1 MPVGCRG
8 PLRVRVMGRASVA
21 ARARTTFFRRPGR
34 ACRRSRLP
42 PIVPGPAHGA
52 ASVTARARTALFRRP
67 GRGGCLLPS
76 GRSTSGPLRT
86 RSGLPAPA
94 RCYGSR
100 ACLSPTRY
108 GPAPACLPLPVATGA
123 VLACPRPA
131 TNPLRLA
138 CAPARCY
145 GYGHRACRPDPLRTP
160 APSCPPPAP
169 ATGDGGLACPT
180 RCHGSQGLPAPG
192 PVATGA
198 GACLS
203 PVRYGAAG
211 LPAPNRR
218 AAARLAAWAATP
230 PVRTGPP
237 RRRQSGGPR
246 VQGSRVRC
254 CRRSRRLRSR
264 WPRWW

>member
-1 MPVGCRG
+1 
-8 PLRVRVMGRASVA
+8 MGRGSVA

-52 ASVTARARTALFRRP
+52 ASVAARARTALFRRRASP
-67 GRGGCLLPS
+67 APALGPFHIRPA
-76 GRSTSGPLRT
+76 TDPLR
-86 RSGLPAPA
+86 LACAPA

-100 ACLSPTRY
+100 ACLSPARY
-108 GPAPACLPLPVATGA
+108 EPAPACLCPGPLLREPCLPVPGPLRTRSGSPAPARWLLREPCLPSPAHYTGRGA
-123 VLACPRPA
+123 VLPASGARHGGRGACLPR
-131 TNPLRLA
+131 
-138 CAPARCY
+138 
-145 GYGHRACRPDPLRTP
+145 
-160 APSCPPPAP
+160 
-169 ATGDGGLACPT
+169 
-180 RCHGSQGLPAPG
+180 

-237 RRRQSGGPR
+237 RRRQSGCPR

-264 WPRWW
+264 CSRCWRSRSGSEFRTA